1 MVRRQL
7 LFCIE
12 FKYLWNVT
20 KLKHEKKKGSVRQVS
35 WFPQAV
41 CSQR

>member
-20 KLKHEKKKGSVRQVS
+20 KLKHEKKKKVQCVK
-35 WFPQAV
+35 
-41 CSQR
+41 